1 LEEEPQPET
10 TPEALPT
17 DEPSLPLEDE
27 PFFDLD
33 LGEVGAAIGEAAAA
47 ISDAAAAVAESVS
60 EAITAIGDTAAAAAE
75 AFMAVGSDMTP
86 EQRETSQTVVISAV
100 VVTQIQALRRIK

>member
-10 TPEALPT
+10 SPETLPT
-17 DEPSLPLEDE
+17 DEPSLPLEDD
-27 PFFDLD
+27 PFLELD
-33 LGEVGAAIGEAAAA
+33 LGEVGAA

-60 EAITAIGDTAAAAAE
+60 EAITAIGDAAAAAAE
-75 AFMAVGSDMTP
+75 AFMAIGSDMTE